1 MAQAIIGEMLTP
13 LNDDGVRL
21 RYHPLTETD
30 AVVMKDGRTLT
41 EALNTLTEAMNK
53 TPSFTFT
60 VSEEKPTGQG
70 LWFKVRTVQENNN

>member
-41 EALNTLTEAMNK
+41 EAMNK
-53 TPSFTFT
+53 ETSSFT
-60 VSEEKPTGQG
+60 VSEEKPAGRG
-70 LWFKVRTVQENNN
+70 IWFKIQTVQENDG